1 MTTLAFKVDVN
12 TYAGTRDG
20 VPKLLDIFQKAGI
33 RATFFFSMGPD
44 NSGKAIRRIFT
55 HQGYLRQMLKK
66 GTPSLHSFKTMLYG
80 ILLPPPMIASS
91 FPYILKSTE
100 HMGHE
105 VGIHGWDH
113 VKWHDLLPWIPKSM
127 VAMELGRACAAYE
140 DILGHRARSTAAPGW
155 AVSES
160 SLEIQD
166 AMFLTYCSD
175 TRGTAP
181 FYPVI
186 DGRRFNTLQIPT
198 TLPTMDEMLGE
209 NGITSR
215 NVNDYFLKLL
225 RPGLNVHTVQ
235 AELEGKD
242 LAAVF
247 TNLLERLTDRQVR
260 FVTLAEAAAEHATK
274 SHDAPVGMGKF
285 HGRTGYVA
293 IQGLQEIPSL
303 D

>member
-1 MTTLAFKVDVN
+1 MITIALKVDVN

-20 VPKLLDIFQKAGI
+20 VPRLLDIFQKTGI
-33 RATFFFSMGPD
+33 QATFFFSMGPD

-55 HQGYLRQMLKK
+55 HRGYLRKMLKK
-66 GTPSLHSFKTMLYG
+66 DTPKLYSFKTMLYG

-113 VKWHDLLPWIPKSM
+113 VKWHDLLPWIPKNM
-127 VAMELGRACAAYE
+127 VAMELGRACAVYE

-155 AVSES
+155 AISED

-166 AMFLTYCSD
+166 AMYLTYCSD

-198 TLPTMDEMLGE
+198 TLPTMDELLGE
-209 NGITSR
+209 NNINSR
-215 NVNDYFLKLL
+215 NVNDLYLKLL
-225 RPGLNVHTVQ
+225 RPGLNVHTIQ

-242 LAAVF
+242 LASIFAR
-247 TNLLERLTDRQVR
+247 LLERLKDMNVH
-260 FVTLAEAAAEHATK
+260 FVTLADAATDYMK
-274 SHDAPVGMGKF
+274 NAPDDSVGMGEMP
-285 HGRTGYVA
+285 GRTGHVA
-293 IQGLQEIPSL
+293 IQGLQEMPTIG
-303 D
+303 

>member
-1 MTTLAFKVDVN
+1 MITLALKVDVN

-20 VPKLLDIFQKAGI
+20 VPRLLDIFQKTGI

-55 HQGYLRQMLKK
+55 HQGYLRKILKK
-66 GTPSLHSFKTMLYG
+66 DAPKPHSFKTMLYG

-113 VKWHDLLPWIPKSM
+113 VKWHDLLPWIPKNM
-127 VAMELGRACAAYE
+127 VAMELGRACAVYE

-155 AVSES
+155 AISED

-166 AMFLTYCSD
+166 AMYLTYCSD

-198 TLPTMDEMLGE
+198 TLPTMDELIGE
-209 NGITSR
+209 NGITAR
-215 NVNDYFLKLL
+215 NLVDFYLKLL

-235 AELEGKD
+235 AELEGKE
-242 LAAVF
+242 LAGVF
-247 TNLLERLTDRQVR
+247 ARLLERLKGMNVR
-260 FVTLAEAAAEHATK
+260 FVTLADAATDYMK
-274 SHDAPVGMGKF
+274 NAPDTSVGMGTMP
-285 HGRTGYVA
+285 GRTGCVA
-293 IQGLQEIPSL
+293 IQGLQEMPIIG
-303 D
+303 

>member
-1 MTTLAFKVDVN
+1 MITIAIKVDVN

-20 VPKLLDIFQKAGI
+20 VPRLLDIFQKTGI
-33 RATFFFSMGPD
+33 QATFFFSMGPD

-55 HQGYLRQMLKK
+55 HQGYLRKMLKK
-66 GTPSLHSFKTMLYG
+66 DTPKSYSFKTMLYG

-113 VKWHDLLPWIPKSM
+113 VKWHDLLPWIPKNM
-127 VAMELGRACAAYE
+127 VAMELGRACAVYE

-155 AVSES
+155 AISEN

-166 AMFLTYCSD
+166 AMYLTYCSD

-198 TLPTMDEMLGE
+198 TLPTMDELLGE
-209 NGITSR
+209 NNINSR
-215 NVNDYFLKLL
+215 NVNDLYLKLL
-225 RPGLNVHTVQ
+225 RPGLNVHTIQ

-242 LAAVF
+242 LASIFAR
-247 TNLLERLTDRQVR
+247 LLERLKDMNVH
-260 FVTLAEAAAEHATK
+260 FVTLADAATDYMK
-274 SHDAPVGMGKF
+274 NAPDDSVGMGKMP
-285 HGRTGYVA
+285 GRTGHVA
-293 IQGLQEIPSL
+293 IQGLQEMPTIG
-303 D
+303 